1 MCINGEKIL
10 VWKVLWSGVC
20 VDFRR
25 LHVFTFSLCLTL
37 SALALAFLVLI
48 SVLKLS
54 FSVLLMPPPLTF
66 VICAAA
72 DVENVDVKWGTNG
85 YHYQGIIIN
94 LLLTP
99 NLGLITTKGK
109 QERARERSVSDKIP
123 LQQMLNENEWA
134 NLKWTLLCI
143 FLLGILSL
151 FLSLNR
157 QIKSVRKKNKNK
169 KEKEEKL
176 AIKWFKFC

>member
-1 MCINGEKIL
+1 MVKRFWCEKFCE
-10 VWKVLWSGVC
+10 VLWSAVR
-20 VDFRR
+20 VDFCR

-54 FSVLLMPPPLTF
+54 FSVLLMPPLTF
-66 VICAAA
+66 VICASA
-72 DVENVDVKWGTNG
+72 DENVDVKWGTNG

-109 QERARERSVSDKIP
+109 QERARENSVSDKIP

-134 NLKWTLLCI
+134 NLKWTLLWL
-143 FLLGILSL
+143 LLGVFSFSL
-151 FLSLNR
+151 TFS
-157 QIKSVRKKNKNK
+157 IFKSPNKEREKKK
-169 KEKEEKL
+169 
-176 AIKWFKFC
+176 

>member
-1 MCINGEKIL
+1 MVKRFWCEKFCE
-10 VWKVLWSGVC
+10 VLWSAVC
-20 VDFRR
+20 VDFCR

-54 FSVLLMPPPLTF
+54 FSVLLMPPLTF

-72 DVENVDVKWGTNG
+72 DENADVKWGTNG

-99 NLGLITTKGK
+99 NLGLITTKRER
-109 QERARERSVSDKIP
+109 ERARERSVSDKIP

-134 NLKWTLLCI
+134 NLKWTLLCV
-143 FLLGILSL
+143 FLLEILSH
-151 FLSLNR
+151 SLTFSFF
-157 QIKSVRKKNKNK
+157 KSPNKEREKKNKKGRRKVGN
-169 KEKEEKL
+169 
-176 AIKWFKFC
+176 INGSNSV